1 MLGLAFVAIIISGND
16 KNYNG
21 KNQQPFL
28 QSYRF
33 IYRHEKSRD
42 WLAADVLFCEFR
54 HKGQTMIV
62 YHPLPSFIHFLKL
75 LLNFFR
81 FPAVMSHNY
90 IYRTLLV
97 LVFSLPTVGNQAK
110 PQTDINYRSSF
121 LESYYDRPNRFSI
134 HRPF

>member
-54 HKGQTMIV
+54 HKGQTMIL
-62 YHPLPSFIHFLKL
+62 YHHPPSFIHFLKL

-81 FPAVMSHNY
+81 FPAVMSYNY

-97 LVFSLPTVGNQAK
+97 QALLLPVGSFK
-110 PQTDINYRSSF
+110 PHPVTANHYRPSF
-121 LESYYDRPNRFSI
+121 LEFLL
-134 HRPF
+134 

>member
-42 WLAADVLFCEFR
+42 RLAADVLFCEFR

-62 YHPLPSFIHFLKL
+62 YHHPPSFIHFLKL
-75 LLNFFR
+75 LLTFFL
-81 FPAVMSHNY
+81 FPTAMADKAS
-90 IYRTLLV
+90 YRTFCSPVFLLR
-97 LVFSLPTVGNQAK
+97 TVQAVGKKPK
-110 PQTDINYRSSF
+110 PQMVDISYRSFILEF
-121 LESYYDRPNRFSI
+121 LL
-134 HRPF
+134 